1 MPGDEQQTSDEQL
14 AAEAQDGSLEAFGGL
29 VDRYHARI
37 YHFLCHKTASP
48 EDAQDVTQ
56 QVFIRAWQKIHQF
69 RVEAKFVTWLFTITR
84 RAAIN
89 HYRARGSRTMVE
101 LKEADGKLVTSDTP
115 ASNLAERDEH
125 AALWAAARRNL
136 KDSQFTVLW
145 LKYREGMSIK
155 EIALAMGKRPVTIKV
170 LLHRARKAL
179 GTALRRPDV
188 KSKSSQPTQPFLPPK
203 LKHEMTLQA
212 GVA

>member
-14 AAEAQDGSLEAFGGL
+14 AAEAQDGSLDAFDNL
-29 VDRYHARI
+29 VGRYHARV

-69 RVEAKFVTWLFTITR
+69 RVEAKFATWLFIITR

-89 HYRARGSRTMVE
+89 YYRARGSRTMVE

-115 ASNLAERDEH
+115 ASSLAERDEH
-125 AALWAAARRNL
+125 AALWATARRNL
-136 KDSQFTVLW
+136 NDSQFTALW
-145 LKYREGMSIK
+145 LRYRESMSIK
-155 EIALAMGKRPVTIKV
+155 EMALAMGKRQVTTKV

-188 KSKSSQPTQPFLPPK
+188 KSESSQPTQPFLSPK
-203 LKHEMTLQA
+203 LKNEMTLQSGIA
-212 GVA
+212 

>member
-14 AAEAQDGSLEAFGGL
+14 AAEAQDGSLDAFDNL
-29 VDRYHARI
+29 VGRYHARV

-69 RVEAKFVTWLFTITR
+69 RVEAKFATWLFTITR

-89 HYRARGSRTMVE
+89 YYRARGSRTMVE

-115 ASNLAERDEH
+115 ASSLAERDEH
-125 AALWAAARRNL
+125 AALWATARRNL
-136 KDSQFTVLW
+136 NDSQFTALW
-145 LKYREGMSIK
+145 LRYRESMSIK
-155 EIALAMGKRPVTIKV
+155 EMALAMGKRQVTTKV

-179 GTALRRPDV
+179 GTALHRPDV
-188 KSKSSQPTQPFLPPK
+188 KSESSQPTQPFLPPK
-203 LKHEMTLQA
+203 LKNEMTLQA
-212 GVA
+212 GIA

>member
-14 AAEAQDGSLEAFGGL
+14 AAEAQDGSLEAFGSL
-29 VDRYHARI
+29 VDRYHARV
-37 YHFLCHKTASP
+37 YHFLCHKTANP

-69 RVEAKFVTWLFTITR
+69 RVEAKFATWLFTITR

-89 HYRARGSRTMVE
+89 Y
-101 LKEADGKLVTSDTP
+101 
-115 ASNLAERDEH
+115 
-125 AALWAAARRNL
+125 
-136 KDSQFTVLW
+136 
-145 LKYREGMSIK
+145 Y
-155 EIALAMGKRPVTIKV
+155 
-170 LLHRARKAL
+170 RARKAL

-188 KSKSSQPTQPFLPPK
+188 NSESSQPTQPLLPPK

>member
-1 MPGDEQQTSDEQL
+1 MPGDARQTSDEQL
-14 AAEAQDGSLEAFGGL
+14 AAEAQDGSLEAFGSL
-29 VDRYHARI
+29 VDRYHARV
-37 YHFLCHKTASP
+37 YHFLCHKTANP

-69 RVEAKFVTWLFTITR
+69 RVEAKFATWLFTITR

-125 AALWAAARRNL
+125 AALWAVARRNL

-155 EIALAMGKRPVTIKV
+155 EMALAMGKRQVTTRV

-179 GTALRRPDV
+179 GTALRRPDA
-188 KSKSSQPTQPFLPPK
+188 KSESSQPTRPPK